1 MHVNK
6 DSIEQLRIEELYSYH
21 ILDTQPEAQFD
32 LIARL
37 AASICNTPIATIT
50 LIDQDREWYKSVV
63 GLNVMQNNR
72 SDSFVTIRFVHKV
85 FLLSIMHKLT

>member
-6 DSIEQLRIEELYSYH
+6 DSIEQLRIEELYSYR

-85 FLLSIMHKLT
+85 FYCQ